1 MTSGCLKAAAAGF
14 AVFVAVTLG
23 AAFVLEP
30 VSGESRAWIW
40 ASLVAGGCALA
51 AVTAL
56 VQLPDA
62 RRELRTLRE
71 AARGVPPVDGSEAV
85 ISGTIRAAA
94 LLRAPFSGEPVAAYE
109 YAVRQRRG
117 INASTDDTYH
127 FGSASA
133 PLVLETARGPLPL
146 LGYPALFSAE
156 REIDR
161 AVARPAF
168 EAFAAETTFV
178 RPESPSGPAQAVR
191 DGTAEHRS
199 DWKFWEGEP
208 FWPRARF
215 LENVLRDGE
224 TVTIRGV
231 YRAGLGIAGD
241 VSAGAPL
248 ALFPGD
254 LESALRRSRA
264 RLRDILVGAV
274 LFTLLAAATVAAG
287 RIWLESQGGG
297 GTEGQACN
305 RVLGGTEGQA
315 CNRVLCSTIHEC
327 TPDPIGSDAIGR
339 NPIGWGRAG
348 GAPRG
353 AFS

>member
-1 MTSGCLKAAAAGF
+1 
-14 AVFVAVTLG
+14 
-23 AAFVLEP
+23 
-30 VSGESRAWIW
+30 
-40 ASLVAGGCALA
+40 
-51 AVTAL
+51 
-56 VQLPDA
+56 
-62 RRELRTLRE
+62 
-71 AARGVPPVDGSEAV
+71 
-85 ISGTIRAAA
+85 
-94 LLRAPFSGEPVAAYE
+94 
-109 YAVRQRRG
+109 
-117 INASTDDTYH
+117 
-127 FGSASA
+127 
-133 PLVLETARGPLPL
+133 
-146 LGYPALFSAE
+146 
-156 REIDR
+156 
-161 AVARPAF
+161 
-168 EAFAAETTFV
+168 
-178 RPESPSGPAQAVR
+178 
-191 DGTAEHRS
+191 
-199 DWKFWEGEP
+199 
-208 FWPRARF
+208 
-215 LENVLRDGE
+215 VLRDGE

-287 RIWLESQGGG
+287 RIGLESQGGG
-297 GTEGQACN
+297 GTEGH
-305 RVLGGTEGQA
+305 GTEGQA